1 MAAWLLPDGG
11 IGLVEPTADGRKRLV
26 EIDRPDSRRR
36 MDRGPEFE
44 VPDRDPALRNTRI
57 RIR

>member
-26 EIDRPDSRRR
+26 EIDRPDSPRAVDRR
-36 MDRGPEFE
+36 PEVE
-44 VPDRDPALRNTRI
+44 ILDRDPGRRDTQI